1 MRARTHSV
9 RCHAA
14 ALARLFSRACPAER
28 NRQPARRR
36 SDARRLK
43 GRPTERRAA
52 SRRCA
57 RGLGSL
63 SPARAHSLAG
73 GGPLAVER
81 AFERARGVSGALSAS
96 PRRRRT
102 RGSGALP
109 FLHKASFRPDCRRAR
124 PPPGCPSARR
134 SRTRPRTRRST
145 ARRRRLPCTPT
156 TAATPASW
164 QSCSPRC
171 VVFVITM
178 QIIFTLKS
186 NHTSIGGQ
194 PMAEPYES
202 FVELTSIVDLD
213 RALRQNGPSE
223 RNGRLP

>member
-1 MRARTHSV
+1 MTGGDLRACTHSV

-43 GRPTERRAA
+43 GRTTERRAA
-52 SRRCA
+52 SRR
-57 RGLGSL
+57 
-63 SPARAHSLAG
+63 
-73 GGPLAVER
+73 R
-81 AFERARGVSGALSAS
+81 AFERARGVSGALRAS

-109 FLHKASFRPDCRRAR
+109 FLHEASFRPACRRAR

-171 VVFVITM
+171 GAGA
-178 QIIFTLKS
+178 S
-186 NHTSIGGQ
+186 EARPGERGG
-194 PMAEPYES
+194 EGVGSREGGRR
-202 FVELTSIVDLD
+202 
-213 RALRQNGPSE
+213 RA
-223 RNGRLP
+223 